1 MLLLGAGASYGSKD
15 SKSRDILMGE
25 QLSEYLCKEIDV
37 PYQLGALG
45 KVYNVAKETLG
56 ARLISIFEERFK
68 NVSPSLALQRLA
80 AHVWPRIYTLN
91 IDDATDKAFLKN
103 SKQKPNIR
111 TINDPW
117 NELDALFNQI
127 DIIKL
132 NGCIKKPSEGFI
144 FSPSEY
150 AAASNNPHEWYR
162 QLGRDFL
169 NYTFIFI
176 GTKLDEPLFYQQIE
190 YYKNA
195 WAGSPGKPGKAYL
208 ITPSIDEL
216 DRRSLAALNIEHI
229 PGTLEDFVQW
239 TDRAIN
245 RDRSPFEVALAKN
258 PELAIADGGNHF
270 GPDFSKIIKVDSNKR
285 PKNDI
290 AKGKTREFYLGFK
303 PTWDEIFEGVP
314 ALLHFQKSIETSA
327 ASKNS
332 RLYSIVGPAGSG
344 KTTSLMMLA
353 KKLSEQGETVY
364 YLNEPIAYLEKS
376 IKKLEQVNSTPYYFF
391 IDRASSVL
399 DGIVLSFDD
408 PEIKK
413 AIFVVGE
420 RLNVWRQ
427 RSEWALEPYKPCI
440 FNTSEISAKDA
451 SAILSKL
458 QEFGPWS
465 KIAKIAEPERKK
477 QLIERSR
484 RQLLIGLLELTVG
497 YGFEQIISDDFN
509 KLTTNDSKI
518 LVILTGLATIHGLTL
533 SRDTC
538 LSALN
543 SLGIKTHIDKLLLD
557 TQGIVHQT
565 DNKLRARHPVYIDKL
580 FDGNTPFELKEK
592 AIRGLL
598 LAMTR
603 NKKPISKNMSRNDVM
618 LFKLAINHNFL
629 GNYFHG
635 NKDKIIGIFKDFEKF
650 FELDGLFYLQYGLAL
665 RDMNL
670 HDPALRKLQSA
681 VDSWAMKQTEHAY
694 AHQLLICALHSQ
706 REIAYRNLELA
717 KEILLRL
724 DARHI
729 EDDTDY
735 PLVTL
740 AEHHVRIAKKFDN
753 SKAVNDVTNYYLKEI
768 SDRQRRGRANIRL
781 EQAKVDLLK
790 IATANNGD
798 GTQKTSSRRKV
809 SAHQRKSSG
818 IH

>member
-15 SKSRDILMGE
+15 SKSRDIFMGE
-25 QLSEYLCKEIDV
+25 QLSKYLCEEIDV
-37 PYQLGALG
+37 PYQIGALG
-45 KVYNVAKETLG
+45 KVYNVAKDTLG
-56 ARLISIFEERFK
+56 ARLIKILEERFK
-68 NVSPSLALQRLA
+68 NVTPSLALQRLA
-80 AHVWPRIYTLN
+80 EHVWPRIYTLN
-91 IDDATDKAFLKN
+91 IDDATDKAFIRK
-103 SKQKPNIR
+103 SKQNVNIR
-111 TINDPW
+111 TINDSW
-117 NELDALFNQI
+117 NELDALFTQV

-132 NGCIKKPSEGFI
+132 NGCITKPSEGFI

-190 YYKNA
+190 YYKNV
-195 WAGSPGKPGKAYL
+195 WTGSPGTPGKAYL

-216 DRRSLAALNIEHI
+216 DRRSLAAANIEHI
-229 PGTLEDFVQW
+229 SGTLEDFVKW
-239 TDRAIN
+239 TDGVIN
-245 RDRSPFEVALAKN
+245 RDRSPLEVALARN
-258 PELAIADGGNHF
+258 PELAISDGGNGF
-270 GPDFSKIIKVDSNKR
+270 VSDFSRIIKVDINKR
-285 PKNDI
+285 PKKDI
-290 AKGKTREFYLGFK
+290 ERGKTREFYLGFK
-303 PTWDEIFEGVP
+303 PTWDEVFEGVP
-314 ALLHFQKSIETSA
+314 ALLHFQKKIETSVA
-327 ASKNS
+327 GKNS
-332 RLYSIVGPAGSG
+332 KLYSVVGPAGSG

-353 KKLSEQGETVY
+353 KTLSEQGETVY

-376 IKKLEQVNSTPYYFF
+376 IKKLEQVNSAPYYFF

-399 DGIVLSFDD
+399 DGIILSLGD

-413 AIFVVGE
+413 AIFVVSE
-420 RLNVWRQ
+420 RLNVWRK
-427 RSEWALEPYKPCI
+427 RSEWALRPHNPSV
-440 FNTSEISAKDA
+440 FNTSEISEKDA
-451 SAILSKL
+451 SAILIKL

-465 KIAKIAEPERKK
+465 KIAKISEPERKK
-477 QLIERSR
+477 QLIEKSK

-509 KLTTNDSKI
+509 KLATNESKI

-538 LSALN
+538 LAALN
-543 SLGIKTHIDKLLLD
+543 SLGIRTHIDSLLLD
-557 TQGIVHQT
+557 TQGIVHHADSQ
-565 DNKLRARHPVYIDKL
+565 LRARHPVYIDKL
-580 FDGNTPFELKEK
+580 FDGKTPLDLKEQ

-603 NKKPISKNMSRNDVM
+603 NEKPISKNMSRNDVM
-618 LFKLAINHNFL
+618 LFKLTINHNFL

-635 NKDKIIGIFKDFEKF
+635 DKEKILNIFKDFEKF

-665 RDMNL
+665 RDMNM
-670 HDPALRKLQSA
+670 HDHALRKLQSA
-681 VDSWAMKQTEHAY
+681 VESWTMKQTEHAY
-694 AHQLLICALHSQ
+694 AQQLLICALESQ
-706 REIAYRNLELA
+706 RELAYRNLELA
-717 KEILLRL
+717 KGILLRL

-740 AEHHVRIAKKFDN
+740 AEHHVRIAKKFDTA
-753 SKAVNDVTNYYLKEI
+753 KAVNEVTNHYLKEI
-768 SDRQRRGRANIRL
+768 SNRQKLGRANIRL

-790 IATANNGD
+790 IATSNNGN
-798 GTQKTSSRRKV
+798 GNHKTPTRRKGP
-809 SAHQRKSSG
+809 AHQKKDL
-818 IH
+818 